1 MRKFTDDE
9 KIIARNIDKEY
20 KWIAR
25 DKNGTLCAYS
35 LNPTKREELGEWV
48 YDNYIRVSDLFGL
61 ELFKSIKWEDDEPT
75 LIEDIYNTPILDD
88 IEREYLKAVL
98 KPFRYVIEYV
108 EKIRTVDDRYEYI
121 EAVMGDREIISF
133 PYFETEKMYIG
144 MNPNEKYSL
153 DSLGIT
159 YD

>member
-1 MRKFTDDE
+1 MKEFTEDE
-9 KIIARNIDKEY
+9 KVIARNIDKEY

-75 LIEDIYNTPILDD
+75 RISDIYNPQILDD
-88 IEREYLKAVL
+88 AERKYLTAVL
-98 KPFRYVIEYV
+98 KPLPKVLYIKKRLYTAYMCYIYVMFAEEESMAFPFFKRHAMYRGMEGEKEYTPD
-108 EKIRTVDDRYEYI
+108 E
-121 EAVMGDREIISF
+121 
-133 PYFETEKMYIG
+133 
-144 MNPNEKYSL
+144 
-153 DSLGIT
+153 LGLKL
-159 YD
+159 

>member
-1 MRKFTDDE
+1 MKEFTEDE
-9 KIIARNIDKEY
+9 KVIARNIGKEY

-75 LIEDIYNTPILDD
+75 RISDIYDPQILDD
-88 IEREYLKAVL
+88 AEREYLTAVL
-98 KPFRYVIEYV
+98 KPLP
-108 EKIRTVDDRYEYI
+108 KAKSIRKAISPFGVFQYLVVSFNESET
-121 EAVMGDREIISF
+121 MSF
-133 PYFETEKMYIG
+133 PYFEPGTMYKG
-144 MNPNEKYSL
+144 MECCKLYTPEELGL
-153 DSLGIT
+153 DL
-159 YD
+159 